1 MAWLRLVAALI
12 VGVACLQVDQ
22 DGKNVIVGLAY
33 LGGWRLVGAGLL
45 TGWSGVSDDNGGL
58 SRQVEEETDQ
68 WLGKPASPQLGMPR
82 SIGLANGRL
91 ALGLA
96 L

>member
-33 LGGWRLVGAGLL
+33 LGGWRLVGTGLL

-58 SRQVEEETDQ
+58 PPSRGGDRPVARQAGEPAVGDATLY
-68 WLGKPASPQLGMPR
+68 WLG
-82 SIGLANGRL
+82 
-91 ALGLA
+91 
-96 L
+96 